1 MPELNRSAAG
11 IIIGPTKDNQ
21 VDAHDA
27 GAGTHTD
34 TGDTPLTTEVASAV
48 QWFRCSGRGGGT
60 FRYIR
65 TFLYFDTSAITATV
79 SSATLKVYPASTFN
93 NADVIAVKS
102 TAFGG
107 DGGTALADGDFD
119 ANDYSTSY
127 SIELSTWSTS
137 AFNDITLNATARADM
152 QNNDSFIVAIIEH
165 DSDYL
170 DQDTSDGAFT
180 VGINFKSSLGPK
192 IDFTEVSGYGNDV
205 IGVASANIAAV
216 KGVATANISEVIG
229 V

>member
-11 IIIGPTKDNQ
+11 IIVGPTKTNQ

-27 GAGTHTD
+27 SVGTHTD
-34 TGDTPLTTEVASAV
+34 TDNAV
-48 QWFRCSGRGGGT
+48 NLAIQWFRSSGRGGGT

-65 TFLYFDTSAITATV
+65 TFLYFDTSAITGTV
-79 SSATLKVYPASTFN
+79 SSATLKVHGAGTLN

-119 ANDYSTSY
+119 AIDYSTAY
-127 SIELSTWSTS
+127 SSELSTWSTS

-152 QNNDSFIVAIIEH
+152 QNNDFFIVAIIEH

-170 DQDTSDGAFT
+170 DVDTSDGAFT

-205 IGVASANIAAV
+205 IGVASADIGEINA
-216 KGVATANISEVIG
+216 VATANVGELNG
-229 V
+229 L

>member
-11 IIIGPTKDNQ
+11 IIIGPVKNNQ

-27 GAGTHTD
+27 SVGTHTD
-34 TGDTPLTTEVASAV
+34 TDNAV
-48 QWFRCSGRGGGT
+48 NLAIQWFRSSGRGGGT

-65 TFLYFDTSAITATV
+65 TFLYFDTSAITGTV
-79 SSATLKVYPASTFN
+79 SSATLKVHGAGTLN

-107 DGGTALADGDFD
+107 DGGTDLADGDFD
-119 ANDYSTSY
+119 AIDYSTSY
-127 SIELSTWSTS
+127 SSELSTWNTSTY
-137 AFNDITLNATARADM
+137 NNITLNATARADM
-152 QNNDSFIVAIIEH
+152 QNNDFFIVALIEH

-170 DQDTSDGAFT
+170 DQDTSDGAFSA
-180 VGINFKSSLGPK
+180 GINFKSSLGPK